1 MPIVSSGEIALIAD
15 IEAEYDQTGTTDI
28 SLLQARDDA
37 GLGSGQVAM
46 TQFYSLSD
54 VVCSTNDLSNYSSLA
69 STSVTLNGEITNTGG
84 GTFTDKGFYVG
95 TSSTATNNTKYSY
108 GSGGGS
114 WSQSITGLS
123 SGTTYYVRSYTV
135 SEAGECLGTRTVSFA
150 TTQPSL
156 SSHLSFSQT
165 GGGGSSWEQPSS
177 SFSFGASSSWSANSN
192 SYTGYAYTGASNGAS
207 HGWSGFYV
215 GGVSTSSY
223 GYQNWSKSGSG
234 YNGGT
239 VYGSGRNPTTGGYA
253 GGYISFSKSGYSGFG
268 ITCAQRNFSYSDIR
282 LKTNISL
289 VGKSKSGLNI
299 YTWNY
304 IDSKYGIGTFKG
316 VMAQEVP
323 DYARTK
329 DAEGFYMVDYSKL
342 DVKFEKSDGRF
353 ENNRIDIF
361 GTADKHQDVTPVL
374 QILSLVSA
382 TIYSC
387 VGIYKRLKK

>member
-54 VVCSTNDLSNYSSLA
+54 VVCSTNDLSNYTSLA

-114 WSQSITGLS
+114 WSQNITGLS

-150 TTQPSL
+150 TPQPSL

-165 GGGGSSWEQPSS
+165 GGGGSHWDPPGTSG
-177 SFSFGASSSWSANSN
+177 SFSANSSWSANGN
-192 SYTGYAYTGASNGAS
+192 SYSTYAYTGASNGAS
-207 HGWSGFYV
+207 HSWSGFYYTS
-215 GGVSTSSY
+215 GGGSAYVTSSR
-223 GYQNWSKSGSG
+223 SGSSG
-234 YNGGT
+234 NGGT
-239 VYGSGRNPTTGGYA
+239 VSYSGRSPSTGGYA

-268 ITCAQRNFSYSDIR
+268 ITCNQRNFSYSDIR
-282 LKTNISL
+282 LKTNIRL
-289 VGKSKSGLNI
+289 VGQSPSGYNL

-304 IDSKYGIGTFKG
+304 IDSKYGVGTFKG
-316 VMAQEVP
+316 VIAQDLPEH
-323 DYARTK
+323 ARIRDEK
-329 DAEGFYMVDYSKL
+329 GYFVVDYSKL
-342 DVKFEKSDGRF
+342 DVELEK
-353 ENNRIDIF
+353 I
-361 GTADKHQDVTPVL
+361 
-374 QILSLVSA
+374 
-382 TIYSC
+382 
-387 VGIYKRLKK
+387 